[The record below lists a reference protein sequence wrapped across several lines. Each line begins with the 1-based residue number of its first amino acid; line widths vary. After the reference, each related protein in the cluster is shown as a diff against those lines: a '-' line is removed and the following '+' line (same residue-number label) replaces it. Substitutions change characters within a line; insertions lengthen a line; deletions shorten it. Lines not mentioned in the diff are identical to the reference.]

1 MSAAQGS
8 ATTRNEGTIQLPD
21 IRPFIEASQ
30 GWWEKQKT
38 MQEFGI
44 DTRFHGPSSNSN
56 MLIPGAF
63 YVGSYPSKRNFINL
77 VNGGV
82 TKFICLVSEEE
93 RVEKGFFDYKLVID
107 DELDDNYQ
115 FLQIHE
121 WKDMHDV
128 NPNKLI
134 ELSTILESL
143 IHDGNVIYIHCAG
156 GHGRTGT
163 LASVLL
169 YLLYKK
175 YLPDLTIEDILQ
187 YVQYSHDQRQG
198 IITFFGENQNYAA
211 GLPPA
216 SIDNENPIPVTTQG
230 ENTSLVNIYG
240 FVPGQNCF
248 IIDQIPSPQTLPQ
261 MFCVKTAVKI
271 YDDLAQGEEQEAKQE
286 AEANEHVLQQLNLA
300 FGPYADEMRELLE
313 RIDDT
318 DIQNSE
324 ISPDPEKGGRR
335 RKTRKSRKTKK
346 IRKTRKYRN

>member
-1 MSAAQGS
+1 MSAAEGS
-8 ATTRNEGTIQLPD
+8 FARKEEPFLLPD
-21 IRPFIEASQ
+21 ISPFIEASQ
-30 GWWEKQKT
+30 GWWEKQKEI
-38 MQEFGI
+38 QDFGI

-63 YVGSYPSKRNFINL
+63 YVGSYPSQRNFMNL
-77 VNGGV
+77 VNNGRV

-93 RVEKGFFDYKLVID
+93 RVEKNFFDYKSVID
-107 DELDDNYQ
+107 SYQ
-115 FLQIHE
+115 FVQIDD

-128 NPNKLI
+128 NPNWLI
-134 ELSTILESL
+134 ELSISLESL

-198 IITFFGENQNYAA
+198 IITFFRGNQNYAA

-230 ENTSLVNIYG
+230 ENTSLFNIYG

-271 YDDLAQGEEQEAKQE
+271 YDDLVKGEELKAKQE
-286 AEANEHVLQQLNLA
+286 AEANEHNLQQLNLA
-300 FGPYADEMRELLE
+300 FGPYADEMRELLK

-318 DIQNSE
+318 DIQNSV

-335 RKTRKSRKTKK
+335 RKSRKTKKTKK
-346 IRKTRKYRN
+346 IRKTRKYRK